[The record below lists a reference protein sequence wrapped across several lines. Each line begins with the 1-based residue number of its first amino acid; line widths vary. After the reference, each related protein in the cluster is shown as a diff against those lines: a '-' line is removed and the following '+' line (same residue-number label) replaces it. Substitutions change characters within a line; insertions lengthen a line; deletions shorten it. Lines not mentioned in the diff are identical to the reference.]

1 MFLSSKK
8 YDSGCSMFIPD
19 PDPDFLPISD
29 PRSQIPDLGVK
40 KWVGGKT
47 TNLVVLLNSLV
58 LPERII
64 FHAEAV
70 PEGVHHGAGGLA
82 LPQ

>member
-1 MFLSSKK
+1 MQITGFFPKIIF
-8 YDSGCSMFIPD
+8 CS
-19 PDPDFLPISD
+19 ISFKVSAWISNHAV
-29 PRSQIPDLGVK
+29 RKIGL